1 MSLWKSRRARS
12 LLWQLLAVLVVV
24 LLLAWLGWNTAHN
37 LRARGIPSGFD
48 FLLEPAGFDIGE
60 TVLAYDPDR
69 PYWQALL
76 AGLLNT
82 LRVALLG
89 CALATL
95 LGAAVGMGR
104 LARHPMLRALCG
116 TYVEVFRNIPLLLQL
131 LMGYLLLA
139 QALPAIGEA
148 RTLGPL
154 ALDKGGLAWRLDE
167 VDTLFTLS
175 PEFLALLLGLVLYT
189 AAFVAEVVRAG
200 LQAVPSGQAEAAAA
214 LGLSRAQA
222 LRRVL
227 LPQALRII
235 VPPLGN
241 QYLNLTKNS
250 SLAVAIGYPDLVS
263 IANTALNQTGR
274 ALECI
279 SVIMLLYLAL
289 SLATSWLMNRYNA
302 RVAIREK

>member
-227 LPQALRII
+227 LPQALRVI